1 MSAHSNARTATG
13 TPHRYR
19 GSERRCEPFSACIES
34 ALIRYLKDL
43 NGHRPSGLYEMV
55 VSEVE
60 RPLLDI
66 VMRYAKGNQS
76 QAAALLGINRNTLRK
91 KLKTYGIE

>member
-1 MSAHSNARTATG
+1 MSAQSDARVSNSAA
-13 TPHRYR
+13 HRYR
-19 GSERRCEPFSACIES
+19 GRERRCEPFSACIES

-66 VMRYAKGNQS
+66 VMRYVKGNQS
-76 QAAALLGINRNTLRK
+76 QAAILLGINRNTLRK